1 MLSIFMPLLWEA
13 GWQLFLVWALWL
25 AWQSIVIT
33 RETGL
38 EIDGDGDGSNVD
50 VSKLGHM
57 ILTTETNNEMTLSLV
72 KQSITSGPLLL
83 PPANF

>member
-38 EIDGDGDGSNVD
+38 EIDGDGDGAGKKN
-50 VSKLGHM
+50 KCALLQKREGGA
-57 ILTTETNNEMTLSLV
+57 TTVVHSYHIF
-72 KQSITSGPLLL
+72 SIKVG
-83 PPANF
+83 F

>member
-38 EIDGDGDGSNVD
+38 EIDGDGDGDGDGGWV
-50 VSKLGHM
+50 LGSTDIM
-57 ILTTETNNEMTLSLV
+57 
-72 KQSITSGPLLL
+72 K
-83 PPANF
+83 